1 MASISLESYEILWSW
16 SLIFRFI
23 DCGFCKIVTLDV
35 FFCIIHTLIL
45 WNQSKFDPSPY
56 MRFQTLEK
64 LEYVH
69 EKISELRKW
78 GDQVPTCGLCVHTIR
93 QEQKQNNYMIMA
105 VKIQNE
111 ILIRI

>member
-1 MASISLESYEILWSW
+1 MASISLESYEILGSW

-23 DCGFCKIVTLDV
+23 DCGFYKIVTLYI
-35 FFCIIHTLIL
+35 FFCIIHTLML
-45 WNQSKFDPSPY
+45 SYQSEFDPSPY
-56 MRFQTLEK
+56 IRFQTLEK

-78 GDQVPTCGLCVHTIR
+78 GNQVPNCGLCVHTIR

-111 ILIRI
+111 ILNKI